1 MRLRACIL
9 AIAVVTP
16 LRAFAQDPPPA
27 APAAPPAPVAEAV
40 PPAPPPP
47 PPAPPPADAP
57 PPAAVVV
64 TPPPAPAPEAS
75 PLKLTW
81 SGLVDSYYMYVFNQA
96 ADTNSTTPPGG
107 SRQFDVSSNSFTLAL
122 TKVGVNA
129 AIGAASLQVDL
140 GYGASGTIIN
150 IANSGNP
157 TPATMGPVGYV
168 PEFIVLQAYGSIALG
183 ALTLDFGKFYTTAGA
198 EVVEANKNWLYS
210 RSLLFFNIPLLH
222 TGIRANFKVSDM
234 LTLQGSVVNGWNNDP
249 DNNAHKT
256 IGLSAAS
263 TASPMASIY
272 LTSYIGKE
280 SLQDPG
286 TSTPGD
292 TRVLVDA
299 VGAFTINDKLGLNV
313 NVDYV
318 KEGDGYT
325 AGAAVMGRFVV
336 SDLVNVAARGEFV
349 RVHNAADVNSDYAEG
364 TVMLGLTLAKNFE
377 LRPEFRY
384 DHRNDEATLTFTNA
398 KSSVITGTLGALA
411 YF

>member
-1 MRLRACIL
+1 MRLRACML
-9 AIAVVTP
+9 AIAVLTP

-27 APAAPPAPVAEAV
+27 APAAPAAPVAEAV
-40 PPAPPPP
+40 PPAAP
-47 PPAPPPADAP
+47 PPAPPPPVEAP
-57 PPAAVVV
+57 PPAAVVT
-64 TPPPAPAPEAS
+64 TPAPAPAPEAS

-96 ADTNSTTPPGG
+96 DGTNSTTPPGG
-107 SRQFDVSSNSFTLAL
+107 PRQFDVSSNSFSLAL

-157 TPATMGPVGYV
+157 TPSMMGPVGYV

-210 RSLLFFNIPLLH
+210 RSILFFNIPLLH
-222 TGIRANFKVSDM
+222 TGIRANYKVSDM
-234 LTLQGSVVNGWNNDP
+234 LSLQASLVNGWNNDP

-256 IGLSAAS
+256 VGLNAS
-263 TASPMASIY
+263 ITASPQASIY
-272 LTSYIGKE
+272 LTTYIGKE
-280 SLQDPG
+280 AAQLMG
-286 TSTPGD
+286 MSTPGN
-292 TRVLVDA
+292 TRVTVDA
-299 VGAFTINDKLGLNV
+299 VGAFTVSDKLGLNL

-318 KEGDGYT
+318 KDGDNYVVG
-325 AGAAVMGRFVV
+325 GALMGRFVV
-336 SDLVNVAARGEFV
+336 SDLVNVAARGEYV
-349 RVHNAADVNSDYAEG
+349 RAHAPGANSDFIEG

-377 LRPEFRY
+377 LRPELRL
-384 DHRNDEATLTFTNA
+384 DHGNDNAAATFTNG
-398 KSSVITGTLGALA
+398 KNDIITGTLGALA